1 MPPKLTEEVRRILT
15 SGKPAHLVTL
25 NPDGSPQVS
34 VVWIGLEEDEIVCAH
49 IGEWRK
55 IRNIRRDPRV
65 ALSIETDPSHLPGL
79 DGYLAITGTARISQG
94 GAPQLLRRLAA
105 VYLGPGAELPWT
117 WEPPP
122 GHVTYITA
130 ERIVRPD
137 PPNWY
142 KPALASPARADER
155 AISP

>member
-1 MPPKLTEEVRRILT
+1 MPPKLTEEVRGILT
-15 SGKPAHLVTL
+15 SGKSAHLVTL

-34 VVWIGLEEDEIVCAH
+34 VVWIGLEGDQIVCAH

-65 ALSIETDPSHLPGL
+65 ALSIETDQSHLAGL
-79 DGYLAITGTARISQG
+79 DGYLVITGTVRISEG

-117 WEPPP
+117 REPPP

-142 KPALASPARADER
+142 KPAPASPARADEQ
-155 AISP
+155 AVSP

>member
-1 MPPKLTEEVRRILT
+1 MPPKLTEEVRGILI

-34 VVWIGLEEDEIVCAH
+34 VVWIGLEGDEIVCAH

-55 IRNIRRDPRV
+55 IRNILRDPRV
-65 ALSIETDPSHLPGL
+65 ALSIETDQSHLPGL
-79 DGYLAITGTARISQG
+79 DGYLAITGTARISEG

-105 VYLGPGAELPWT
+105 VYIGPGAELPWT
-117 WEPPP
+117 QEPPP
-122 GHVTYITA
+122 GHVTHIAA
-130 ERIVRPD
+130 EHIIRPD

-142 KPALASPARADER
+142 KPTPARRCWANE
-155 AISP
+155 

>member
-1 MPPKLTEEVRRILT
+1 MPPKLTEQVRGILT
-15 SGKPAHLVTL
+15 CGKPAHPVTL

-34 VVWIGLEEDEIVCAH
+34 VVWIGLEGDEIVCAH

-65 ALSIETDPSHLPGL
+65 ALSIETGQPHLAGL
-79 DGYLAITGTARISQG
+79 DGYLAIIGMARISQG

-105 VYLGPGAELPWT
+105 VYLGPGTELPWT
-117 WEPPP
+117 REPPP

-130 ERIVRPD
+130 ERIIRPD
-137 PPNWY
+137 PPNRY
-142 KPALASPARADER
+142 EPTPASPARADEQ
-155 AISP
+155 AVSP